1 MMKRIFPS
9 IINSPK
15 APQSGAR
22 FLNLNNCFNRN
33 GSQNIMIRSKLVPTS
48 VIAFAAMIASI
59 SPAQAG
65 NGEAVELT
73 HCDAS
78 YGTIAVV
85 DGDTQGWSKFG
96 LGSPRELV
104 AAIARESGCFEVHGA
119 ASAAPANFLV
129 NVIAGD
135 KEEVDHGIQAAK
147 GVATE
152 AFVRSGAA
160 GQLLSSV
167 PGAGALMGMF
177 GGLGGKKKLVAA
189 GIRVVSP
196 ANGQTLIAGTGEVK
210 KSTLSFSR
218 GTAWVAGADTAGYS
232 GSKDGKMLTEAF
244 IIAFN
249 SVVSQAGSLSAIQ
262 AATPAATAST
272 VYTVAVDTNLY
283 ASADIKAETI
293 RALRAD
299 TELSPTGSKAGLF
312 VEVSDNYGTKGWV
325 SVEDLR

>member
-1 MMKRIFPS
+1 
-9 IINSPK
+9 
-15 APQSGAR
+15 
-22 FLNLNNCFNRN
+22 
-33 GSQNIMIRSKLVPTS
+33 MIRSQFFSTTA
-48 VIAFAAMIASI
+48 IAFAAMIAI
-59 SPAQAG
+59 ASPA
-65 NGEAVELT
+65 EAATKSPVELT

-85 DGDTQGWSKFG
+85 DGDIQGWSKFG

-104 AAIARESGCFEVHGA
+104 AAITRESGCFEVHNT

-135 KEEVDHGIQAAK
+135 KEEVDQGVQAAK

-152 AFVRSGAA
+152 AFIRSGAA
-160 GQLLSSV
+160 GQVLGSV

-177 GGLGGKKKLVAA
+177 GGLGGKKKVVAA

-196 ANGQTLIAGTGEVK
+196 TNGQTLIAGTGEVK
-210 KSTLSFSR
+210 KSTLSFAG
-218 GTAWVAGADTAGYS
+218 GTAWIAGADSAGYS
-232 GSKDGKMLTEAF
+232 GSKNGKMLTEAF

-249 SVVSQAGSLSAIQ
+249 SVVSQAGALSTVHTASPAAEA
-262 AATPAATAST
+262 AAT
-272 VYTVAVDTNLY
+272 YTVAVDTNLY
-283 ASADIKAETI
+283 ASASANAKTV

-299 TELSPTGSKAGLF
+299 TELTPTGSKAGLF